1 MIICRSVRNLDLHVL
16 FRRRETLERRDENSR
31 TEQRHFDIFLVS
43 PPSDLP
49 HQHCKVD
56 QKLVRVKQ

>member
-1 MIICRSVRNLDLHVL
+1 MRNLNLLVL
-16 FRRRETLERRDENSR
+16 FRRHEMLERRDENSR
-31 TEQRHFDIFLVS
+31 TEQRRFDMFLVS